1 VHAHKEALFFF
12 FLFHSLPL
20 FTSQSLFAPSEV
32 AFFFLCGLDG
42 PTCLQ
47 VAMSLNNAAAVQWQA
62 GRLEAAIKDTQRAL
76 RILEAAYGRDNSFVA
91 MLNMALGKLKNGEPY
106 PIAT

>member
-1 VHAHKEALFFF
+1 MKVLSFFSSIF
-12 FLFHSLPL
+12 
-20 FTSQSLFAPSEV
+20 
-32 AFFFLCGLDG
+32 CGLN
-42 PTCLQ
+42 Q

-62 GRLEAAIKDTQRAL
+62 GRLDAAILDTQHAL

-106 PIAT
+106 PIAA